1 MTSTSPIVYDDDVDF
16 IGHSVNTSFMTTLL
30 SNYFSA
36 SGVITTVA
44 GNGNG
49 GFVSDNG
56 PATLATLNEPY
67 DVTVDAIGDI
77 YIADYRNNRIRK
89 VTRSTGV
96 ISTVAGTGTRGYSGD
111 NGLATIATLKF
122 PVRVA
127 VDAEGNIYIADS
139 SNNCI
144 RMVTKSTGV
153 ITTVAGTG
161 TRGYSGDNGL
171 ATIADI
177 TYPGGIAVD
186 ASGNVYIADS
196 YNNRIRMVTK
206 STGVITTVA
215 GNGAES
221 YSGDNGL
228 ATSAALRVPKGIAVD
243 AEGNIYIADSSNNR
257 IRMVS
262 KSTGVITTVAG
273 TGSKFNSKKVLE
285 YGFNGKATS
294 ANLVNPE
301 GIAVGASGNIYF
313 SEPTYSHIL
322 LVNKSTGVITK
333 VAGNGGETYSGDNGL
348 ATLAALK
355 RPQGIA
361 VDASGRVYIAD
372 TYNHR
377 IRMIDATELS
387 TLSPS
392 IAPTSTRVPSA
403 APTST
408 PSIAPTSTP
417 SPLPIPATSS
427 VVTSPTTSSTSISS
441 TVLPGVV
448 GGIGGFILI
457 LLALAVICCCRRR

>member
-215 GNGAES
+215 G
-221 YSGDNGL
+221 
-228 ATSAALRVPKGIAVD
+228 
-243 AEGNIYIADSSNNR
+243 
-257 IRMVS
+257 
-262 KSTGVITTVAG
+262 